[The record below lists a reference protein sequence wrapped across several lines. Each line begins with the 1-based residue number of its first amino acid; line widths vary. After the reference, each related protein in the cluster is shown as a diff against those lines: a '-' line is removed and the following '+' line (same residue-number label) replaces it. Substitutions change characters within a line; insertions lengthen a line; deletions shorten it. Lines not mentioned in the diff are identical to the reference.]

1 MTQNGQAV
9 AGASIVVAKY
19 EDGKARL
26 IKHNVVSNENGEYW
40 RLLNDGIYLVYAYSP
55 DGSNSEPIEIEV
67 ENKPYTDAIQVNIE
81 LDSAGQD
88 ETENK
93 QFLNVTYYFKKSIF
107 ECIFLKIFL
116 FLDLKKNVVR
126 ES

>member
-9 AGASIVVAKY
+9 AGASIAVAKY

-81 LDSAGQD
+81 LDSAVQD

-93 QFLNVTYYFKKSIF
+93 QFLNVIYYFKKSIF
-107 ECIFLKIFL
+107 ECIFLNHFL
-116 FLDLKKNVVR
+116 YLDLKKNVV
-126 ES
+126 

>member
-1 MTQNGQAV
+1 MAV

-55 DGSNSEPIEIEV
+55 DGSNSEPVEIEV

-81 LDSAGQD
+81 LDSAVQD
-88 ETENK
+88 ETENN
-93 QFLNVTYYFKKSIF
+93 QFLKVIYYFK
-107 ECIFLKIFL
+107 
-116 FLDLKKNVVR
+116 
-126 ES
+126 